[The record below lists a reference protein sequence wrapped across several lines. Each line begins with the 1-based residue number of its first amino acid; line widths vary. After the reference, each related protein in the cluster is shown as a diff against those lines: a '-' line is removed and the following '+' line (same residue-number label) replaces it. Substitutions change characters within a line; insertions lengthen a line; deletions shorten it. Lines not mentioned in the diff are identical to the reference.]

1 MAGQEALGLL
11 SPLEREVLQ
20 VIQDE
25 FPLARR
31 PFLQVAGC
39 LGRGEEEVIE
49 AVRGLKERGVIR
61 RIGAS
66 FNSERLGLATT
77 LVAMKVPLERLEE
90 VAQVV
95 SSYPEV
101 THNYQR
107 DHQYNLWF
115 TIVALDQSRIEEIL
129 DQVKQKTGIS
139 EIYSLPAMRR
149 FKIRV
154 KFDL

>member
-1 MAGQEALGLL
+1 MAEQAVPGAL
-11 SPLEREVLQ
+11 SQLEREVLQ
-20 VIQDE
+20 VIQEE
-25 FPLARR
+25 FPLVGR
-31 PFLQVAGC
+31 PFLDVATR
-39 LGRGEEEVIE
+39 LGRQEEEVIE
-49 AVRGLKERGVIR
+49 TVKGLKERGVIR

-77 LVAMKVPLERLEE
+77 LVAMKVPPERLEE
-90 VAQVV
+90 IAQAV

-107 DHQYNLWF
+107 DHRYNLWF
-115 TIVALDQSRIEEIL
+115 TIVALNQARLEAIL
-129 DQVKQKTGIS
+129 DQVRQETGIS
-139 EIYSLPAMRR
+139 DIYSLPAMRR